1 MPTQLKEKI
10 KNKKAIVGIIGLGY
24 TGLPLALTLA
34 DAGFLVYG
42 IDIDQNRVDLLKK
55 GKSYIDD
62 VPDGNLRSL
71 INKKQFMPAV
81 NYDIFKNLDIV
92 CICLPTPL
100 DKHKQPDMSYIQ
112 AALDEIK
119 KRLRR
124 GQLIILESTTYP
136 GTTEELFLPQLATSG
151 LKVGQDFFLAFA
163 PERIDP
169 GNKQYSLRKTPQVV
183 GGITKTCGQLTQ
195 LFYQQ
200 IIDQVILV
208 SSPRVAEMTKLLENI
223 FRVVNISLINE
234 LALLCGKMKIDI
246 WEVIEAAKTKPYG
259 FMPFYPGPGVG
270 GHCIPVDPFY
280 LSWRAKEYNF
290 FTRFIDLAGE
300 INELMP
306 HYVITQIIWA
316 LNQQQKPIKNSKILV
331 LGVAYKKDIGDTRE
345 SPALKIIEDLLKKK
359 ARISY
364 HDPFV
369 PVLEIA
375 NQKLKS
381 IKLSLRTLKDADCL
395 LILTDHSN
403 YDYEDLARQSQL
415 VVDTRNAVKNKSI
428 KHVFCL

>member
-34 DAGFLVYG
+34 DADFLVYG

-403 YDYEDLARQSQL
+403 YNYEDLARQSQL
-415 VVDTRNAVKNKSI
+415 VVDTRNAVKNKNL